1 MEICDLRHFIV
12 VSVRVSSSSAEWRE
26 VILLLSGCIWAMQN
40 LPVLLWLRAT
50 LWNLH
55 LKYLGNSEGNCLS
68 KILLKIAIGNTTK
81 CFGVY
86 RAHQCFL
93 NQHSALRDTL
103 RLICTKP
110 LGGMNPLGSMG
121 SLKVPWFMPGGV
133 CPSAS
138 AVSTVALFSLL
149 IPDVAT
155 ELCKC
160 LWENWREEWWD
171 CWGDLRM
178 GLLLCCTITFTTS
191 TC

>member
-1 MEICDLRHFIV
+1 METCDLRHFTV
-12 VSVRVSSSSAEWRE
+12 VSVRVSSSSAERRE
-26 VILLLSGCIWAMQN
+26 EILLLSGCMWAVRN

-50 LWNLH
+50 LWNLD
-55 LKYLGNSEGNCLS
+55 LKYLGNSKGNCLS
-68 KILLKIAIGNTTK
+68 KILLKIVIGNTTK

-103 RLICTKP
+103 GLICAKP

-121 SLKVPWFMPGGV
+121 SLKVPWFVPSGV

-149 IPDVAT
+149 IWDVAT
-155 ELCKC
+155 QLCKC
-160 LWENWREEWWD
+160 LWENQREQWWG
-171 CWGDLRM
+171 CWGDPRM
-178 GLLLCCTITFTTS
+178 GLVLCYTITFTMS